1 MSPSWERTF
10 LGPRSVRNNR
20 SDFAPAHPC
29 HNFMANRLWGK
40 LSTRLGRLQN
50 RIPPRRQ
57 EQTSAPQATF
67 TQSDR
72 TYDTYDSYD
81 SYDSY
86 DLFVSLMY
94 STYHEIIAFQES
106 VEPSSELVSLRGSK
120 LNQKESQNVSIM
132 RWVFPKIGVPQNGWF
147 IIGYPYFRKHPDVLQ
162 PFFERF
168 RDSKNVVVCESSYL
182 REEALVFLPLAT
194 TQRAC
199 HRSKEDQPWQ
209 KKNGQ
214 DLPSCST
221 FFHYLSFGITI
232 ENVQLYLYSR
242 FNVSHASAIPELG
255 KKSLVYKRP
264 IQAIQSEGL

>member
-10 LGPRSVRNNR
+10 LGPRSVRNSR

-50 RIPPRRQ
+50 RIPPRCQ
-57 EQTSAPQATF
+57 ERTSAPQATF
-67 TQSDR
+67 THSDR
-72 TYDTYDSYD
+72 TYDTYD

-94 STYHEIIAFQES
+94 STYHEILAFQES
-106 VEPSSELVSLRGSK
+106 VEPSELVSLRSWK

-147 IIGYPYFRKHPDVLQ
+147 IIENLIQMDDLGGTPIFGNTQMFYSHSL
-162 PFFERF
+162 
-168 RDSKNVVVCESSYL
+168 NVCGSSYL

-199 HRSKEDQPWQ
+199 HRSKEDQP
-209 KKNGQ
+209 
-214 DLPSCST
+214 
-221 FFHYLSFGITI
+221 
-232 ENVQLYLYSR
+232 
-242 FNVSHASAIPELG
+242 
-255 KKSLVYKRP
+255 
-264 IQAIQSEGL
+264 